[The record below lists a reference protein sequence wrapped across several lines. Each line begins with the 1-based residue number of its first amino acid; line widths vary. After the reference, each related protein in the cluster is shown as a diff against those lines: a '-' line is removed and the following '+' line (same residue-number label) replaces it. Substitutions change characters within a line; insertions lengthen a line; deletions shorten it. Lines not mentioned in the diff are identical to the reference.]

1 MSLGFLKET
10 EEFRKFLQAI
20 KRGEKNLE
28 VAGLAEPFKP
38 YFLSLLALELKKR
51 IVFIQPASSS
61 LSRMEEQSRF
71 YLSQFSSDI
80 EIDSLPF
87 LSENPYQEIFPSLD
101 SISSRMKFFFNL
113 IRHPSSLILTQLFGL
128 IKPFPNP
135 RNLKRFFLELENG
148 MDAGRDEILKTLGEY
163 GYIQEDLVN
172 SPGEFAWRGGVV
184 DFFSPWQAFP
194 FRIEF
199 SGDKLASIRKF
210 DPSSQRT
217 IKKIDGLLLPSLRE
231 FPGSAKFL
239 EEWERSAIS
248 RGGGRFSRD
257 AEEKIARIK
266 QGDFFPSFVYLSLLH
281 KEHFVPFTHYL
292 KDSLLIIDDFDE
304 VEKEWEEA
312 TKDLSEQFEKLKE
325 ESKFTLSPDEMYPPE
340 LWEQV
345 KKKAVRWREF
355 TPGEGKK
362 KFSFP
367 SQSVPKFENKIPFF
381 LQYLKKLQK
390 EGEICFI
397 FFSSQGVREKLAS
410 LLSEHQILY
419 LDAPDAFVSPRKGE
433 IILLVGDLRY
443 GFSYPHEK
451 IIFFSEKDIFTEEK
465 VIVSRPRV
473 KPFLSHFQ
481 DLRADDYVVHADCGI
496 GIFKGLVKIGIDT
509 MNREF
514 IEIMYKDE
522 DKLFVPVE
530 DLNLVEKYSKVGS
543 SAPALNKLG
552 SPLWERTKARV
563 KKAIEEMARELL
575 HLYAQR
581 KAVGGFAF
589 SFAGAWQSE
598 FERTF
603 EYEETE
609 DQLRTIKEVMK
620 DMEVESPMDRLLCG
634 DVGYGKTEV
643 AIRASFKAV
652 MDGKQVAVLCP
663 TTVLASQHLQ
673 TFRNRMVLFPIRI
686 ESLTR
691 LRTKSQQAK
700 IIEDLKKGLVD
711 ILIGTHRL
719 LSKDVEFRDL
729 GLLIVDEEQRF
740 GVNHK
745 EKIKKMKT
753 DVDVLTLSATP
764 IPRTLNLSLT
774 GLRDISLIETA
785 PRDRL
790 AIHTVVT
797 PFRLK
802 LIASAVRMELA
813 RRGQVYYIHNRIED
827 IDKVARMI
835 EKLVPQAKV
844 VVIHGKMSSAA
855 LERRMIDFINL
866 KYNVLVSTTIIE
878 NGIDIPLVN
887 TLIVEHA
894 DIFGLAQLYQL
905 RGRVGRS
912 SRQAV
917 AHFLVPPFADL
928 SRLAKERLKAL
939 QEFSEL
945 GSGFRLAAKD
955 LGIRGAGN
963 FLGSKQHGYMEAVG
977 FDYYMHLLE
986 QTVKELRGESR
997 EEAKSEINLKVDI
1010 RIPKDYLPQINL
1022 RLNLYKRISSVE
1034 TMNEIEKIKEEIEDR
1049 YGPLPSSAENLLRYG
1064 IVKYLAHKIKINS
1077 IARVGKRIIFKF
1089 YPSSSAN
1096 LTRMTKLMERYS
1108 GSITPQGVMTLSLQA
1123 EDETEIMMATISF
1136 LKELS
1141 SYNIMNVDSS

>member
-1 MSLGFLKET
+1 MSFNFLKET
-10 EEFRKFLQAI
+10 EEFRRFLQSI
-20 KRGEKNLE
+20 KRGENDLQ
-28 VAGLAEPFKP
+28 VAGLTEPFKP
-38 YFLSLLALELKKR
+38 YFLSLLAQESKKR
-51 IVFIQPASSS
+51 IIFIQSASSS
-61 LSRMEEQSRF
+61 LSRMEEQIRF
-71 YLSQFSSDI
+71 YLSQFSSGI
-80 EIDSLPF
+80 EIDTLPF
-87 LSENPYQEIFPSLD
+87 LSESPYQDIFPPLD
-101 SISSRMKFFFNL
+101 SISSRMKFFYNL
-113 IRHPSSLILTQLFGL
+113 IRFPSSLILTHLFGL
-128 IKPFPNP
+128 LKPFPSP
-135 RNLKRFFLELENG
+135 RNLKRFFLELEKE
-148 MDAGRDEILKTLGEY
+148 MAVGRDEILKTLGEY

-172 SPGEFAWRGGVV
+172 SPGEYAWRGGVV
-184 DFFSPWQAFP
+184 DFFSPWQGFP
-194 FRIEF
+194 FRVEF
-199 SGDKLASIRKF
+199 RGDKLASIREF

-217 IKKIDGLLLPSLRE
+217 VKKMDSLLLPSLRE
-231 FPGSAKFL
+231 FPGSAEFF
-239 EEWERSAIS
+239 EEWERCAVG
-248 RGGGRFSRD
+248 REGGRFSRD

-266 QGDFFPSFVYLSLLH
+266 QGDIFPSFVYLSLLH

-292 KDSLLIIDDFDE
+292 EDSLLIVDDFDE
-304 VEKEWEEA
+304 IEKEWQEA
-312 TKDLSEQFEKLKE
+312 TKDLREQFEKLE
-325 ESKFTLSPDEMYPPE
+325 EERKFTLSPDEMYPPR
-340 LWEQV
+340 LWEQIQ
-345 KKKAVRWREF
+345 KKAIRWRAFVPEK
-355 TPGEGKK
+355 GKK
-362 KFSFP
+362 TYSFP

-381 LQYLKKLQK
+381 LQYLKRLQK
-390 EGEICFI
+390 DGEICFI

-410 LLSEHQILY
+410 LLSEHDITY
-419 LDAPDAFVSPRKGE
+419 LHASDAFVSPKKGE
-433 IILLVGDLRY
+433 IALLVGDFLQ
-443 GFSYPHEK
+443 GFSYPPEK
-451 IIFFSEKDIFTEEK
+451 INFFSEKDIFTEEK

-481 DLRADDYVVHADCGI
+481 DLRAEDYVVHADCGI
-496 GIFKGLVKIGIDT
+496 GIFKGLMKIDIDT
-509 MNREF
+509 RNREF

-530 DLNLVEKYSKVGS
+530 DLNLVEKYSKTGT
-543 SAPALNKLG
+543 SAPTLNKLG
-552 SPLWERTKARV
+552 SPSWERTKARI
-563 KKAIEEMARELL
+563 KKGIEEMARELL
-575 HLYAQR
+575 HLYVQR
-581 KAVGGFAF
+581 KAVGGFGF
-589 SFAGAWQSE
+589 SPAGAWQSE

-609 DQLRTIKEVMK
+609 DQLRAIKEVMK

-673 TFRNRMVLFPIRI
+673 TFRNRMVLFPVRI

-691 LRTKSQQAK
+691 LRTKNQQEK

-719 LSKDVEFRDL
+719 LSRDVEFRDL

-745 EKIKKMKT
+745 EKIKKMKK

-774 GLRDISLIETA
+774 GLRDMSLIETA
-785 PRDRL
+785 PKDRL
-790 AIHTVVT
+790 AVHTVVT

-813 RRGQVYYIHNRIED
+813 RKGQVYYIHNRIED
-827 IDKVARMI
+827 IDSVARMI

-866 KYNVLVSTTIIE
+866 KFNVLVSTTIIE

-887 TLIVEHA
+887 TLIVERA
-894 DIFGLAQLYQL
+894 DLFGLAQLYQL

-917 AHFLVPPFADL
+917 AYFLVPPFADL

-955 LGIRGAGN
+955 LEIRGAGN

-977 FDYYMHLLE
+977 FDYYMHLFE
-986 QTVKELRGESR
+986 QTVRELRGEPR

-1010 RIPKDYLPQINL
+1010 RIPEDYLPQINL

-1034 TMNEIEKIKEEIEDR
+1034 TLNEIDKIKEEIEDR
-1049 YGPLPSSAENLLRYG
+1049 YGPLPLSAKNLLRYG
-1064 IVKYLAHKIKINS
+1064 TVKYLAHKIKINS
-1077 IARVGKRIIFKF
+1077 IARLGRRIIVKF
-1089 YPSSSAN
+1089 YPSSSAD
-1096 LTRMTKLMERYS
+1096 LTGITRLMERYS
-1108 GSITPQGVMTLSLQA
+1108 GSITPQGVMTLSLQE
-1123 EDETEIMMATISF
+1123 EDETEVMEATISF

-1141 SYNIMNVDSS
+1141 SYNIMNMDSS